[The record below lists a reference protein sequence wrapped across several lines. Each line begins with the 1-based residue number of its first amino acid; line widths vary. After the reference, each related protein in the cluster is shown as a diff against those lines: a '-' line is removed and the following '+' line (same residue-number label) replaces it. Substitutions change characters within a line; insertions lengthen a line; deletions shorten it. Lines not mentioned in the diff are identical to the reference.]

1 MRLSRYIYK
10 EPKTFLAIRYFRISM
25 VVLIVLSYAKAYG
38 QNNYLL
44 GSLQVNNMLDNR
56 TYPSDIGFHY
66 ASQVSLGAQVPLFV
80 NPTTSKEQF
89 SLEMG
94 IGKLVNSMY
103 FKSTKNMGSGG
114 VVDGFLIKA
123 EPILNIYENKS
134 KTLVFKP
141 ASIMSCIYFPNMNL
155 VEVYLVLIPTN

>member
-1 MRLSRYIYK
+1 M
-10 EPKTFLAIRYFRISM
+10 IRYFRISM

-44 GSLQVNNMLDNR
+44 GSLQVNNMLDNI

-80 NPTTSKEQF
+80 NPITSKEQF

-134 KTLVFKP
+134 KTLFFQ
-141 ASIMSCIYFPNMNL
+141 ASVNNVLYLFPKYESGSGIFGIDSNELIMK
-155 VEVYLVLIPTN
+155 

>member
-1 MRLSRYIYK
+1 
-10 EPKTFLAIRYFRISM
+10 M

-44 GSLQVNNMLDNR
+44 GSLQVNNMLDNS

-89 SLEMG
+89 SLEN
-94 IGKLVNSMY
+94 IFYRNIIWKLY

-134 KTLVFKP
+134 KTLFFKP

-155 VEVYLVLIPTN
+155 VEVYLVLIPKN

>member
-1 MRLSRYIYK
+1 MKIFFIL
-10 EPKTFLAIRYFRISM
+10 PFVLNFGFLFSQ
-25 VVLIVLSYAKAYG
+25 S
-38 QNNYLL
+38 NYLNI
-44 GSLQVNNMLDNR
+44 SVQVNNILDNS

-134 KTLVFKP
+134 KTLLFQ
-141 ASIMSCIYFPNMNL
+141 ASVNNVLYLFPKYESGRGIFGFNSKKLIMS
-155 VEVYLVLIPTN
+155 